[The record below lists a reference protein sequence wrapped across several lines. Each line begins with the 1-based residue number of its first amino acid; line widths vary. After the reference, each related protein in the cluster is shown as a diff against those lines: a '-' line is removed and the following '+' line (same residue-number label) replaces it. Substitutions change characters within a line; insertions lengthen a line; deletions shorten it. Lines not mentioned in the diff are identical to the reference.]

1 MDAIPSRKFRP
12 PLGPATRFIDPA
24 NFPEPT
30 QSVVRRAIARADKAL
45 ADEFKGITAE
55 GNAAPQ
61 GLFPIFTTGISVQ
74 PIIDAALAF
83 AALLTDEER
92 KAVSFAVD
100 SPQWRA
106 WHNMHPFILRHGL
119 LLDALGDRQRE
130 AALNILRASLSAS
143 GFASARDV
151 MKLNE
156 HAGEVTGYGDEFGE
170 WYYWISLFG
179 EPSSRESS
187 NAPSNK
193 PSSEPSNQ
201 PWGWQI
207 DGHHLIINCFILGDQ
222 LVMTPDF
229 RGSEPVL
236 ARSGKY
242 AGTRVFGDEEAAGL
256 ALMSALTTDQQKV
269 AIIGTSIPRDVIA
282 TAQVDNTD
290 LPYAGICYDALTG
303 AQRELM
309 RKLIGVYVDRIRPGH
324 AGVRMA
330 EVLKHL
336 SQTFFGWI
344 GACDESS
351 PFYYRI
357 YSPVI
362 LIEFDHL
369 PGIIWDNAE
378 PTRDHIHTVVRTP
391 NGNDYGRDLL
401 RQHYEQHDH
410 SHPHTPHR
418 RGLV

>member
-1 MDAIPSRKFRP
+1 MDAISSRKLRP
-12 PLGPATRFIDPA
+12 PLGPATHFVDPA
-24 NFPEPT
+24 NFPEPA
-30 QSVVRRAIARADKAL
+30 QSAVRRAIARADKAL
-45 ADEFKGITAE
+45 ADGFNGITAD
-55 GNAAPQ
+55 GSAAPDA
-61 GLFPIFTTGISVQ
+61 LFPIFKTGISVQ
-74 PIIDAALAF
+74 PISDAVHAFLAT
-83 AALLTDEER
+83 LTDKER
-92 KAVSFAVD
+92 KAVSFPVD
-100 SPQWRA
+100 STQWRR
-106 WHNMHPFILRHGL
+106 WHNMHPFLLRHGL
-119 LLDALGDRQRE
+119 LLDTLGGQQRD
-130 AALNILRASLSAS
+130 AALNILAASLSAS
-143 GFASARDV
+143 GYGNARDV

-156 HAGEVTGYGDEFGE
+156 HAAEVTGYRDEFSE
-170 WYYWISLFG
+170 WYYWISIFG
-179 EPSSRESS
+179 QPPSGK
-187 NAPSNK
+187 PSNES
-193 PSSEPSNQ
+193 SSEPLNE

-242 AGTRVFGDEEAAGL
+242 AGTCVFRDEEALGL
-256 ALMSALTTDQQKV
+256 ALMNALTPDQKNL
-269 AIIGTSIPRDVIA
+269 ASIGTTIPRDVIT
-282 TAQVDNTD
+282 TAQVDNID

-344 GACDESS
+344 GRSDDSS

-357 YSPVI
+357 HSPVI

-378 PTRDHIHTVVRTP
+378 PTRDHVHTVVRTP

-401 RQHYEQHDH
+401 RQHYAQHDH
-410 SHPHTPHR
+410 SHPHTAHR
-418 RGLV
+418 RGLI